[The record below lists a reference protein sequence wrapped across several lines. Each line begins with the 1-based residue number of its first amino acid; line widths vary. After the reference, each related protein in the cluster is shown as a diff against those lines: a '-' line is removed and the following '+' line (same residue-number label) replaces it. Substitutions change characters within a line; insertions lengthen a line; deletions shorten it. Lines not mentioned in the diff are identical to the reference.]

1 MRNCAHDQGEVY
13 TELREQLTRSEMGW
27 SEAALPW
34 KGNHPPLPSDEY
46 GNLGRLESLKKK
58 LKRTG
63 LEQAYSDVIEE
74 QKAEDIVETTD
85 QPALGVQVYIPHKP
99 VVWEDAASAK
109 AHPNAVSLNDC
120 FFTGP
125 QLQNKLWNVVV
136 RSRMHPVALVGDL
149 KKAFSQIRIRQA
161 DRGALRFHWKRGEH
175 SDIGTSRF
183 TRALFGLAPSPFLL
197 GGVIECHLDT

>member
-99 VVWEDAASAK
+99 VVREDAATTKIRVVYDTSAK
-109 AHPNAVSLNDC
+109 AHPNAMSLNDC
-120 FFTGP
+120 FFT
-125 QLQNKLWNVVV
+125 
-136 RSRMHPVALVGDL
+136 A
-149 KKAFSQIRIRQA
+149 AT
-161 DRGALRFHWKRGEH
+161 E
-175 SDIGTSRF
+175 
-183 TRALFGLAPSPFLL
+183 
-197 GGVIECHLDT
+197 